1 MYVVDPQLIFISSYR
16 RLGGIFSLDNQSS
29 YSFVR
34 SFPTR
39 FRSVSTRLYLY
50 FVGRPPSL
58 RSIGFRLSEN
68 RQACF
73 VSLAVVG
80 TNV

>member
-1 MYVVDPQLIFISSYR
+1 MYVVDPELIFISSYR
-16 RLGGIFSLDNQSS
+16 RLGGIFSLDNRSS

-50 FVGRPPSL
+50 FVGHSLSL
-58 RSIGFRLSEN
+58 RSSHFRQSEKC
-68 RQACF
+68 RARS
-73 VSLAVVG
+73 VSLAIVG